1 MANGLQL
8 LEAHIEQKNDAVEAF
23 VADAE
28 KIRKAID
35 KGSVKGRSPVKLE
48 NDSFYRFTLLNQPLK
63 VEGKD
68 KALELLSKLIK
79 AAYDEKDTDFRGV
92 IENTYGGSSV
102 AEGQPKRRGRKPKG
116 SDKKAVM
123 TGQDNG
129 IDRSID

>member
-1 MANGLQL
+1 MANGLEL

-28 KIRKAID
+28 KIKKAID

-68 KALELLSKLIK
+68 KALDLVSKLIS
-79 AAYDEKDTDFRGV
+79 AAYDEKDTDFRSV
-92 IENTYGGSSV
+92 IENTYGGGASGS
-102 AEGQPKRRGRKPKG
+102 EGQPKRRGRKPKDQVQ
-116 SDKKAVM
+116 SRKSVDL
-123 TGQDNG
+123 
-129 IDRSID
+129 